1 VTIVATSWSDPLAV
15 ATFTLAFFTFLLG
28 VITWTSVKT
37 SARQVEIEQR
47 RLTAAQKPRVF
58 PAPSREWT
66 DGAAPY
72 DGPLHRF
79 DVIPVTNGGLGP
91 ALNVRA
97 RLEYGG
103 RGSGT
108 VVQTVPTSL
117 APNASADLRLNSK
130 APSDWSNVAGG
141 IVYEDVSG
149 GLWQTDFRITQE
161 GGHIGESG
169 SIEGGRLYFDVR
181 ETELLR
187 PPAAES
193 WATRKIRI
201 GELFG
206 RRSK

>member
-1 VTIVATSWSDPLAV
+1 MTVIATSWSDPLAV
-15 ATFTLAFFTFLLG
+15 ATFVLAFFTFLLG
-28 VITWTSVKT
+28 LITRKSVKT
-37 SARQVEIEQR
+37 SARQIEIEQR
-47 RLTAAQKPRVF
+47 TLAAAQEPRVF

-66 DGAAPY
+66 DAAAPY
-72 DGPLHRF
+72 DGPLNRF
-79 DVIPVTNGGLGP
+79 DVLPVTNGGLGP

-117 APNASADLRLNSK
+117 APNASADLRLNGK
-130 APSDWSNVAGG
+130 APPDWSNVAGG
-141 IVYEDVSG
+141 IVYEDMSG

-169 SIEGGRLYFDVR
+169 WMEGGRLYFDVR

-187 PPAAES
+187 PPEVAPRR
-193 WATRKIRI
+193 TRPI
-201 GELFG
+201 GLG
-206 RRSK
+206 KLSGHRRK